1 MEKAKDRLEVLKRI
15 DEYERKRWFSKDVED
30 DPPTIT
36 LMPDKVDYLHKKLFP
51 TLVHLLNKH
60 LADHL
65 VF

>member
-36 LMPDKVDYLHKKLFP
+36 LMPDKVDYLHKKLSQDNTNFIDQ
-51 TLVHLLNKH
+51 TNI
-60 LADHL
+60 
-65 VF
+65 F